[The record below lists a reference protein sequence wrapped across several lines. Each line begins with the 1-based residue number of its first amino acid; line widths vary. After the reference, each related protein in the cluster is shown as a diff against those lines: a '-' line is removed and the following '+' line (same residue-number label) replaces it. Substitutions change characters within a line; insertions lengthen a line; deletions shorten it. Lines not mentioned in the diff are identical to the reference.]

1 MDLDKAALVI
11 CLTLFIVIGV
21 NAALYVSL
29 RSRGTIGQID
39 LFRKAAQRA
48 RRPWGKEEDAL
59 VELSQRVAAL
69 KKASSPANQQATDAS
84 EPSHEE

>member
-1 MDLDKAALVI
+1 MDLEKATLVI
-11 CLTLFIVIGV
+11 CLTLFIVVGV

-39 LFRKAAQRA
+39 LFRKAVQRA
-48 RRPWGKEEDAL
+48 RRPWGEEEDAL

-69 KKASSPANQQATDAS
+69 KNTSLPASQQTTDALES
-84 EPSHEE
+84 SHEE